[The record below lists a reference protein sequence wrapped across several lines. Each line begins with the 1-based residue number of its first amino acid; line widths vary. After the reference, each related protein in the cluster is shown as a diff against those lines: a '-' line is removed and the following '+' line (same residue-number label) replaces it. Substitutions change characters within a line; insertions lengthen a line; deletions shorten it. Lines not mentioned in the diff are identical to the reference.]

1 MEQSKLEHKF
11 VLWVTQVNRRPQPGV
26 ADPRAASNWLDE
38 VKPIAKFETVRML
51 PSMLP

>member
-1 MEQSKLEHKF
+1 MEQSKLEHKY

-51 PSMLP
+51 SSLLS